1 MKKYLALL
9 MTLVLLIA
17 VCPAACA
24 ENQAGEAHV
33 SVVLGEPLMALIRGE
48 MEQDA
53 AADALQRVLEN
64 VRICVRGDEKD
75 AYVRLL
81 LGSRE
86 LCDARIAVQEDG
98 SVLLLTSLL
107 PGTALKL
114 PGQDAQKTDHGAFA
128 DKVKEDIK
136 NYLGNGETGEFML
149 EGLSTQP
156 YTVHYAIDLKDDALK
171 QMVHG
176 WVMEAYP
183 GSWSDVFTVTSAYN
197 QTEKPQDCHLY
208 TRENGDAAFL
218 LRETENDVCTDV
230 LFALEDG
237 EFVFA
242 LLPAQQANGVSV
254 IENTAAC
261 LENGCEEGLLAMGEK
276 QEDSVQLH
284 VALYAGLTEMDLQ
297 YSHEKLDGAW
307 YASLVTE
314 LLTDSVYVGAA
325 GECTW
330 DEKQLTGTFFVRY
343 PENETFITLN
353 LSGDAAPAPLPE
365 ISYDTVIDVE
375 NMADGQEE
383 ALEAQLTASAIKMF
397 IYAASVMPDDMALLT
412 NYYVMLENDA
422 LGIIG
427 GADGPTTIVVADKT
441 ETPSAEPTERPTARP
456 LFGQ

>member
-9 MTLVLLIA
+9 MTLVLLIT

-24 ENQAGEAHV
+24 ENQAGEANV
-33 SVVLGEPLMALIRGE
+33 SVVLGEPLMELIRGE
-48 MEQDA
+48 MEQTA

-86 LCDARIAVQEDG
+86 LCDVRIAAQEDG

-107 PGTALKL
+107 PGTALKM
-114 PGQDAQKTDHGAFA
+114 PVQDMQEANHEAFAQK
-128 DKVKEDIK
+128 VREDVK
-136 NYLGNGETGEFML
+136 NYLGDGEKGEFML

-171 QMVHG
+171 QMVHT
-176 WVMEAYP
+176 WVMEANP
-183 GSWSDVFTVTSAYN
+183 GSWSDVFTVTAYN
-197 QTEKPQDCHLY
+197 QTEKTQDCHLY

-276 QEDSVQLH
+276 KEDSVQLH
-284 VALYAGLTEMDLQ
+284 AALYAGLTEMDVQ
-297 YSHEKLDGAW
+297 YSHEKLDDTW

-314 LLTDSVYVGAA
+314 FLNDDVYMGAA
-325 GECTW
+325 GV
-330 DEKQLTGTFFVRY
+330 K
-343 PENETFITLN
+343 
-353 LSGDAAPAPLPE
+353 SGHYAVPAALAAYA
-365 ISYDTVIDVE
+365 SGVI
-375 NMADGQEE
+375 A
-383 ALEAQLTASAIKMF
+383 AAIC
-397 IYAASVMPDDMALLT
+397 V
-412 NYYVMLENDA
+412 
-422 LGIIG
+422 
-427 GADGPTTIVVADKT
+427 
-441 ETPSAEPTERPTARP
+441 
-456 LFGQ
+456 